1 MDAERSPVSATQQP
15 EAHAPEAPDH
25 RSARRKVPRGVIF
38 LGLMLYAGGLVSAA
52 AGLVLP
58 VSALEGLPRWVPL
71 LGSLALAML
80 ATGLFRRR
88 RWAYLSML
96 SFIAVSA
103 FYLLRGI
110 AERGQNSIVG
120 LTILAIIAA
129 YLLWPKIRATYL
141 QS

>member
-1 MDAERSPVSATQQP
+1 MDAERSPVLVPQKP
-15 EAHAPEAPDH
+15 EAHAPEVSDH
-25 RSARRKVPRGVIF
+25 RSERRKVPRGVIF
-38 LGLMLYAGGLVSAA
+38 LGLLLYAGGLVSAA

-58 VSALEGLPRWVPL
+58 AAALEGLPRWVPL

-96 SFIAVSA
+96 TFIAVSA
-103 FYLLRGI
+103 FYLLRGT

-141 QS
+141 